1 RRADVMRPGS
11 GGCFSS
17 RVRLFVAM
25 ALASALIARA
35 RILLT
40 SDFGLQ
46 TSATPRVV
54 VLIVV
59 DQMRADYF
67 ERYAN
72 QFTDGFKRLW
82 DRGAVFTEARY
93 PYSSN
98 KTAQAH
104 ALMLS
109 GWSPYA
115 SGIVGDRWWDRH
127 TGALV
132 TAGASADHKLLETG
146 GDGGSPEQLL

>member
-1 RRADVMRPGS
+1 DAAVKGGSRDAREVHSSRQQRERRLRHRRADVMRPGS

-82 DRGAVFTEARY
+82 DRG
-93 PYSSN
+93 
-98 KTAQAH
+98 
-104 ALMLS
+104 
-109 GWSPYA
+109 
-115 SGIVGDRWWDRH
+115 
-127 TGALV
+127 
-132 TAGASADHKLLETG
+132 
-146 GDGGSPEQLL
+146 